1 MEHNESQAV
10 TPAPPQVIPAL
21 IAGFDSVTRH
31 WGVLLFPIGLD
42 FLLWFGPHVQVKTL
56 LRLWLEQT
64 VSLAATLP
72 DAADWK
78 AALDAVGPAWET
90 MAEHINLL
98 AALRAFPVGVPS
110 LMVSIL
116 PLAAPG
122 GSPRFIDLSSFT
134 QSTGLVLLLTL
145 IGVLVGALYFSL
157 VQQAALRGT
166 DNDVFTALR
175 DWPRAG
181 LNMLALTIFWVGI
194 LMILSVPLS
203 LVSSMLMAVGSS
215 AGALVVLMVFSF
227 LLWLLVPLIFA
238 PHGVFVHRISA
249 WKAIKRS
256 VLVVRFT
263 FPTTAVFLVGAVFI
277 SQMMD
282 ALWRIPPEESWL
294 MLIGVAGHA
303 FVATGLLAASFVY
316 YYHADRWVQAY
327 LERLKAPSPDEG

>member
-31 WGVLLFPIGLD
+31 WGVLFFPIGLD

-64 VSLAATLP
+64 IRLAATLP
-72 DAADWK
+72 DAAEWK
-78 AALDAVGPAWET
+78 SALDAVGPAWES

-110 LMVSIL
+110 LMISLL
-116 PLAAPG
+116 PVAVPG
-122 GSPRFIDLSSFT
+122 GSPRFIDLQSFT
-134 QSTGLVLLLTL
+134 QSTGLIFLLTVMGVLL
-145 IGVLVGALYFSL
+145 GALYFGL
-157 VQQAALRGT
+157 VQQAALR
-166 DNDVFTALR
+166 DVAGIFNALR

-181 LNMLALTIFWVGI
+181 LNILALTLLWVGV
-194 LMILSVPLS
+194 LMGLSVPLS
-203 LVSSMLMAVGSS
+203 LVSSLLMAVGSS
-215 AGALVVLMVFSF
+215 VGVLVILMIFSF

-238 PHGVFVHRISA
+238 PHGVFVYRLSI

-256 VLVVRFT
+256 VLIVRFT
-263 FPTTAVFLVGAVFI
+263 FPTTAVFLIGAVFI
-277 SQMMD
+277 SQVMD
-282 ALWRIPPEESWL
+282 ALWRIPPEDSWL
-294 MLIGVAGHA
+294 MLIGVGGHA

-316 YYHADRWVQAY
+316 YHHADQWVQTY
-327 LERLKAPSPDEG
+327 LERLKNPVHGEG